1 MALPLSRRILCVGA
15 VFALL
20 LSALSPSFGHP
31 ARAATPLVLRVGTAT
46 QIQSLNPWQIVEEED
61 YEVMTLNYDTLVG
74 WGPDLQPAP
83 GFAESWTRSADGNT
97 WTFKIRAGMKWSDG
111 QPATAEDARWT
122 MQFQLDQLKKEGS
135 LGDGYLDVYPQ
146 AAGVTAVSA
155 PDATT
160 LVVTT
165 NLPNSLILT
174 SYVPILP
181 EHVWSKLDPKAA
193 TTSFQNPAPI
203 VGTGPYQV
211 VEYKPGQYVRLT
223 RNTSYWGKQGAADE
237 ILMTYF
243 SSDDTMVQALKKGD
257 LDYARSV
264 PAAQFD
270 QLKATADPHITTV
283 EGVSNTFYELAFNCY
298 DKPIAGGGASTTA
311 LRDPAFR
318 DALGYAI
325 DKQALVDK
333 IFGGHAAVGDTQ
345 LTPQM
350 AEWHTSP
357 PADQLRTFSIETAK
371 SKLAAAGYTTDSSGR
386 LLDKDSKAISLRLN
400 WPGGNEEQ
408 KAAQLIQAWFA
419 ELGIKITAAPVESA
433 QLAQQILPP
442 EADPPGKA
450 NYDLFIW
457 DWVGDTDPYSL
468 LKVLITK
475 EIGASSDSNWSNA
488 QYDQLYEQQLSAAS
502 DTARKAL
509 IDQMQLLFYQQA
521 PYHVLWYPTN
531 LDAYRTDRFTGW
543 NNQPTKGGVPFFGFG
558 SANYTLL
565 TDANAPTP
573 APTASA
579 GAPAPSTPGASSSPS
594 APGSGGET
602 SGGVP
607 VALVVGGVGLV
618 AVIVVIVLLARRR
631 TPGEEEE

>member
-1 MALPLSRRILCVGA
+1 MAVRVSRRAFSVLA
-15 VFALL
+15 VAALL
-20 LSALSPSFGHP
+20 AVALLPSAGRPT
-31 ARAATPLVLRVGTAT
+31 RAASPLVLRLGTTT

-61 YEVMTLNYDTLVG
+61 YEVMTLNYDVLVG
-74 WGPDLQPAP
+74 WGPDLEPAA
-83 GFAESWTRSADGNT
+83 GFAESWTRSTDGKT
-97 WTFKIRAGMKWSDG
+97 WTFKIRDGMKWSDG

-122 MQFQLDQLKKEGS
+122 MQFQLDQLKKDGTV
-135 LGDGYLDVYPQ
+135 GDGYLDVYPQ
-146 AAGVTAVSA
+146 AAGVTSVSA
-155 PDATT
+155 PDPTT

-211 VEYKPGQYVRLT
+211 VEYKPGEYVRLA
-223 RNTSYWGKQGAADE
+223 RNPYYRGQQGAADE

-243 SSDDTMVQALKKGD
+243 SSPDTMVQALKKGD
-257 LDYARSV
+257 VDYARGV

-270 QLKATADPHITTV
+270 QLKKDADPHITAV

-298 DKPIAGGGASTTA
+298 DKPIPGGGASTTA
-311 LRDPAFR
+311 LADPAFR

-357 PADQLRTFSIETAK
+357 PADQLRTFSIETANQ
-371 SKLAAAGYTTDSSGR
+371 KLLAAGYPLDASGR
-386 LLDKDSKAISLRLN
+386 RLDKDGKPISLRLN
-400 WPGGNEEQ
+400 WPGASEEA

-419 ELGIKITAAPVESA
+419 QLGIKTTAAAVESA
-433 QLAQQILPP
+433 KLAQLILPP

-450 NYDLFIW
+450 QFDLFIW

-468 LKVLITK
+468 LKVLISK
-475 EIGASSDSNWSNA
+475 EIGASSDSNWSNP
-488 QYDQLYEQQLSAAS
+488 QYDQLYDQQLAATS
-502 DTARKAL
+502 DTDRKAI

-531 LDAYRTDRFTGW
+531 LDAYRTDRFGGW
-543 NNQPTKGGVPFFGFG
+543 RNQPTKTGVPFFGFG

-573 APTASA
+573 SPTAS
-579 GAPAPSTPGASSSPS
+579 GAAPPPTTPAASASP
-594 APGSGGET
+594 ATPGSGGET
-602 SGGVP
+602 GGGVP

-618 AVIVVIVLLARRR
+618 AVIAGILLLMRRR
-631 TPGEEEE
+631 TGPDEEE

>member
-1 MALPLSRRILCVGA
+1 MPLRLSRRLFSAAAAAALLVGA
-15 VFALL
+15 VLPAA
-20 LSALSPSFGHP
+20 SSP
-31 ARAATPLVLRVGTAT
+31 ARAASPLVLRVGFTT
-46 QIQSLNPWQIVEEED
+46 QITSLNPWQIVEEED

-83 GFAESWTRSADGNT
+83 GFAQSWTRSADGNT
-97 WTFKIRAGMKWSDG
+97 WTFKIRPGMKWSDG
-111 QPATAEDARWT
+111 EPATAEDARWT
-122 MQFQLDQLKKEGS
+122 MQFQLDALKKDGS
-135 LGDGYLDVYPQ
+135 VGDGYLDVYPQ
-146 AAGVTAVSA
+146 AAGVTSVSA
-155 PDATT
+155 PDPTT

-211 VEYKPGQYVRLT
+211 VEYKPGETVRLV
-223 RNTSYWGKQGAADE
+223 RNKDYWGKQGAADE

-243 SSDDTMVQALKKGD
+243 SSEDTMVQALKKGD

-264 PAAQFD
+264 PAVQFD
-270 QLKATADPHITTV
+270 QLKKDADPHITAV

-298 DKPIAGGGASTTA
+298 TKPIPGGGASTTA
-311 LRDPAFR
+311 LQDPAFR

-333 IFGGHAAVGDTQ
+333 IFGGHATVGDTQ

-357 PADQLRTFSIETAK
+357 PADQLRTFSIDTAK
-371 SKLAAAGYTTDSSGR
+371 QKLVAAGYLLDSSGR
-386 LLDKDSKAISLRLN
+386 RLDKDSKPISLRLN
-400 WPGGNEEQ
+400 WPGGTEEG

-419 ELGIKITAAPVESA
+419 ELGIKTTPASVESA
-433 QLAQQILPP
+433 KLTQQILPP
-442 EADPPGKA
+442 EYDPPGKA
-450 NYDLFIW
+450 QFDLFIW

-468 LKVLITK
+468 LKVLISK
-475 EIGASSDSNWSNA
+475 EIGASSDSLWSNP
-488 QYDQLYEQQLSAAS
+488 QYDQLYEQQLSAPS
-502 DTARKAL
+502 DAERKTI

-531 LDAYRTDRFTGW
+531 LDAYRTDRFGGW
-543 NNQPTKGGVPFFGFG
+543 NLQPTTTGVPFFGFG
-558 SANYTLL
+558 STNYTLL

-573 APTASA
+573 SPSASG
-579 GAPAPSTPGASSSPS
+579 GAPAPSTPAASASP
-594 APGSGGET
+594 ATPGSGGD
-602 SGGVP
+602 SGGGVP
-607 VALVVGGVGLV
+607 VALVIGGVGLV
-618 AVIVVIVLLARRR
+618 AVIAGILLVARRR